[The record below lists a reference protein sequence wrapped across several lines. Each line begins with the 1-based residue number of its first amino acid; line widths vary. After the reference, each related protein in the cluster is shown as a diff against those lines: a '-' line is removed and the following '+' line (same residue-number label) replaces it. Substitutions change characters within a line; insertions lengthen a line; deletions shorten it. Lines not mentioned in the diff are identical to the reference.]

1 MLMSLPLIGKMTKT
15 YYLIKRARYTK
26 LMVGSGLDYVQTFR
40 LLRGVLAIP
49 AYQDMIEKVMAW
61 LQVGKSIYDSIKEE
75 SQIIYPNVAV
85 MIKVGEETAHLEES
99 MQNIIS
105 MYQEELDNTITQF
118 SKILEPIILIFM
130 GIIVALVASGIF
142 GVVFSI
148 MESIGSTN

>member
-1 MLMSLPLIGKMTKT
+1 
-15 YYLIKRARYTK
+15 
-26 LMVGSGLDYVQTFR
+26 MVGSGLDYVQTFR

>member
-1 MLMSLPLIGKMTKT
+1 
-15 YYLIKRARYTK
+15 
-26 LMVGSGLDYVQTFR
+26 
-40 LLRGVLAIP
+40 
-49 AYQDMIEKVMAW
+49 
-61 LQVGKSIYDSIKEE
+61 
-75 SQIIYPNVAV
+75 

-130 GIIVALVASGIF
+130 GVIVALVASGIF

-148 MESIGSTN
+148 MESIGNTN